1 MSSYLIWAIGI
12 VYLYV
17 AIEQILKG
25 NVALGVSFIGYFI
38 GNIGLGLVAKW
49 CYNKQNPIRIGVL
62 IGLLTT
68 TI

>member
-25 NVALGVSFIGYFI
+25 NAALGVSFVGYFI
-38 GNIGLGLVAKW
+38 GNIGLGLVAK
-49 CYNKQNPIRIGVL
+49 
-62 IGLLTT
+62 
-68 TI
+68 